1 MSSHDQREPE
11 AEPGLLDATMVG
23 MGAMIS
29 AGIFVLTGLAAEIS
43 GAAALLAF
51 LLSGVV
57 AAFTGLS
64 YAELASTIPKSGG
77 GYAFVREIFDDFGTP
92 FVAVLLSAVVML
104 GFVFL
109 HTQSAGN
116 TSSLFFLLSFMIVNI
131 AVIRLR
137 QEWPNMNCPYKIP
150 YYPIPPILAIAL
162 SGVLAVV
169 LIGFL
174 IQTDLLA
181 LLLSAG
187 GLAAAAV
194 MCVALNEYRA
204 QATVEEPQT
213 PIEQPAGGGGEE

>member
-11 AEPGLLDATMVG
+11 AEPGLLDATIVE
-23 MGAMIS
+23 MGAMIG

-77 GYAFVREIFDDFGTP
+77 GYAFVREIFNDFGTP
-92 FVAVLLSAVVML
+92 FAAVLLSAVVML

-137 QEWPNMNCPYKIP
+137 QEWPSMNCPYKIP
-150 YYPIPPILAIAL
+150 YYPIPPILAIVL
-162 SGVLAVV
+162 NGVLAVV
-169 LIGFL
+169 ADSTVPQPVIERQGEYIRLSVRNERSD
-174 IQTDLLA
+174 QT
-181 LLLSAG
+181 G
-187 GLAAAAV
+187 RNRVTNRRV
-194 MCVALNEYRA
+194 MKP
-204 QATVEEPQT
+204 T
-213 PIEQPAGGGGEE
+213 